1 MVSVPE
7 SWMKKDLGLYEH
19 KQHLAFWKESI
30 YHKDKDRKKAQ
41 KSYFQPKQ
49 DSEITNYTLKKK

>member
-7 SWMKKDLGLYEH
+7 SWMKKELGLYEH

-30 YHKDKDRKKAQ
+30 YHKDNDRKKAQ
-41 KSYFQPKQ
+41 KSNFQPKQ
-49 DSEITNYTLKKK
+49 DSEITNYT